1 MHRPMSSSKRFE
13 ALCPLC
19 GAPARVLRRLK
30 PGNALI
36 LEYYCPQ
43 HGFLKAEELRVKLP
57 SRRLAEGGLYL
68 AFEGIDGSGKTTQSG
83 ILHNYLRAHGYEVVL
98 VREPWVKAIK
108 EFLYKH
114 DVDPDAET
122 YLFAAD
128 RIILQKEVVLPSLEQ
143 GKLVISDRSVFASLA
158 YQVARGVDEDF
169 ILAVNRSIRFPD
181 LVFLLDLPVEE
192 ALRRLSSRGQ
202 LTRFEE
208 RGFIEKVRMR
218 YLELAETHK
227 DRFAVVDASKPVE
240 EVHRRIAELLRA
252 RYGIPA

>member
-1 MHRPMSSSKRFE
+1 MSFSRRE
-13 ALCPLC
+13 EVLCPFC

-30 PGNALI
+30 PGNALV

-43 HGFLKAEELRVKLP
+43 HGFLKAEELRVELP
-57 SRRLAEGGLYL
+57 SRRLAEGGLYV
-68 AFEGIDGSGKTTQSG
+68 AFEGIDASGKTTQAG
-83 ILHNYLRAHGYEVVL
+83 ILYDYLRAHGYEVVL

-158 YQVARGVDEDF
+158 YQVARGVDEEF
-169 ILAVNRSIRFPD
+169 VLAVNRSIRFPD

-192 ALRRLSSRGQ
+192 AVRRLSSRGQ
-202 LTRFEE
+202 LSRFEE
-208 RGFIEKVRMR
+208 RGFMEKVRAR
-218 YLELAETHK
+218 YLELAEAYK
-227 DRFAVVDASKPVE
+227 SRFAVVDASQPVE
-240 EVHRRIAELLRA
+240 EVHRRVAEHLRA
-252 RYGIPA
+252 RYGIPAK